1 MQLMLAE
8 NIRMFRKQRKLT
20 QEKLAEAL
28 GVTVGAVYKWEAGLS
43 QPELNLVAE
52 MEDFFYF
59 LIAFSLGFFAIG
71 ILISNANIPINT
83 AIMRIV
89 GRDKLSKVSSIISIG
104 SQGMTPIA
112 AVLAGIILNAFGSTA
127 LLAFCTL
134 GFAVTAVILLF
145 SPQIKE
151 L

>member
-1 MQLMLAE
+1 MA
-8 NIRMFRKQRKLT
+8 
-20 QEKLAEAL
+20 
-28 GVTVGAVYKWEAGLS
+28 
-43 QPELNLVAE
+43 
-52 MEDFFYF
+52 DFFYF

-112 AVLAGIILNAFGSTA
+112 AVLAGIILSLLGQKVPPLQAAACGAWFHGRAGDLAAESGMRGLLPTDMVA
-127 LLAFCTL
+127 LLPR
-134 GFAVTAVILLF
+134 LL
-145 SPQIKE
+145 K
-151 L
+151 

>member
-1 MQLMLAE
+1 M
-8 NIRMFRKQRKLT
+8 
-20 QEKLAEAL
+20 EAL

-52 MEDFFYF
+52 MADFFDTSVDV
-59 LIAFSLGFFAIG
+59 LLGYRMKDNNLDSAVDR
-71 ILISNANIPINT
+71 ISQYCRTMNPEALT
-83 AIMRIV
+83 EAEKTL
-89 GRDKLSKVSSIISIG
+89 GRYPNSFK
-104 SQGMTPIA
+104 
-112 AVLAGIILNAFGSTA
+112 AVYACAQVYLVFGAGIILNAFGSTA